1 MSKSMQ
7 RQSLLGSK
15 YFEHFNDEGKKV
27 GESRERAGVFG
38 KYIEH
43 CDATGKKV
51 GESRERAGLFGR
63 FVEHTD
69 ATGRKTGKSVKR
81 RSLFGDYTE
90 HRDTSGQVVGKSK
103 PVHNITGLGL
113 KHTGAGWFP
122 GAAGMSGGAG
132 EVTHAAAVQ
141 AAPAEPPFGD
151 RAIPLKLRLVLIAM
165 LFAAGLFVALR
176 TGFFR

>member
-1 MSKSMQ
+1 MQ

-103 PVHNITGLGL
+103 PVHNITGLGRGPDRGQL
-113 KHTGAGWFP
+113 SDDPWWQHHA
-122 GAAGMSGGAG
+122 
-132 EVTHAAAVQ
+132 VHAA
-141 AAPAEPPFGD
+141 
-151 RAIPLKLRLVLIAM
+151 LR
-165 LFAAGLFVALR
+165 GC
-176 TGFFR
+176 T